1 MVTKS
6 DPLALRDV
14 RSAHAPKSWG
24 TMLSWAIAILLGAK
38 IVWVLAE
45 NPNFQWQVV
54 GHYLDE
60 GSILKG
66 LGVTLGLTAISMV
79 LGSLIGLAL
88 AIARLSNNALARS
101 MSGTYIWVFRGT
113 PLLVQLIFWYNM
125 STLFPHIGFT
135 LPWETTAHLWNTN
148 DLISPLTAAIAGLAL
163 NEAAYMA
170 EVIRAGLLSVDSKQM
185 ETAQAFGMS
194 RTRALWRIVIPQ
206 AMRSIIPPTANQLI
220 SMIKATSL
228 VSVIAMSDLLYA
240 AQTIYN
246 RTFEVVPLLIVAV
259 VWYLLITSILN
270 VGQRMLERYFSRGH
284 GSHGTT
290 GKGNV

>member
-1 MVTKS
+1 MGAMAQLV
-6 DPLALRDV
+6 DRGPC
-14 RSAHAPKSWG
+14 WYQNC
-24 TMLSWAIAILLGAK
+24 LGAGGESQLSMASGRALFRRS
-38 IVWVLAE
+38 IDIARTWRHLGAD
-45 NPNFQWQVV
+45 
-54 GHYLDE
+54 GHFN
-60 GSILKG
+60 GAGHS
-66 LGVTLGLTAISMV
+66 V
-79 LGSLIGLAL
+79 IGLAL
-88 AIARLSNNALARS
+88 AIARLSANGLARS
-101 MSGTYIWVFRGT
+101 LSGTYIWVFRGT
-113 PLLVQLIFWYNM
+113 PLLVQWIFWYNM
-125 STLFPHIGFT
+125 STLFPHIGFAF
-135 LPWETTAHLWNTN
+135 PWEKEAHLWNTN

-206 AMRSIIPPTANQLI
+206 ARRSIIPPTANQLI

-259 VWYLLITSILN
+259 VWYLLVTSILN
-270 VGQRMLERYFSRGH
+270 MFQKILERRFSRGH
-284 GSHGTT
+284 VSNGTT
-290 GKGNV
+290 GKGNA